1 MQKQFLL
8 IGNGINLCGITN
20 DFSSKDIANRFG
32 EVIQKRISN
41 HNDKDFEYFKC
52 FNGIN
57 KKLAFEEHKHN
68 IETLSEVVYEFV
80 CTKYKMYEKKD
91 LSINTEM
98 KFISLIKNMAINA
111 LFLRDSKFI
120 EKEIPEELVSKISL
134 YEKVLTLNYFEYW
147 DKDSICIHLHGN
159 IGGPFDSELTNAET
173 DEIIF
178 SPAFKNMTKTDVTN
192 MGCYPSDRLYP
203 SDDLYPKKPKKLYKN
218 LDNIQKI
225 EIFGVSPYGD
235 EELIN
240 KLNMIDEV
248 KIFVHNMSNNEETSE
263 WKNKVSSA
271 EIVDGSDFYI

>member
-20 DFSSKDIANRFG
+20 DFSSKDIAHRFG
-32 EVIQKRISN
+32 EVIQKRISD
-41 HNDKDFEYFKC
+41 HTDKDFEYFKY

-57 KKLAFEEHKHN
+57 KKLTFEEYKHN

-80 CTKYKMYEKKD
+80 CTRYKKYERKD

-147 DKDSICIHLHGN
+147 DKDRICIHLHGN

-178 SPAFKNMTKTDVTN
+178 SPVFKNMTKTDVIN
-192 MGCYPSDRLYP
+192 MGCYHSDRLYP
-203 SDDLYPKKPKKLYKN
+203 ADVLCPKKPKKLYKN

-225 EIFGVSPYGD
+225 EVFGVSPYGD
-235 EELIN
+235 KELIN
-240 KLNMIDEV
+240 KLNMIDEI
-248 KIFVHNMSNNEETSE
+248 KIFVHNMSNNKETSE